1 MTQNYKL
8 YKDFKYWFRFIKPD
22 HFEVVDKEIDSVVM
36 RIEGGMAV
44 PIGDEREGY
53 DTAYSIPSVLSEF
66 EDYKS
71 RPEYCVYT
79 IQNLD
84 YSCPQS
90 TLVQEYET
98 KLSGCAMIR
107 ARRNGF
113 DPDEVSNR
121 LEDCLTWLRNGDF
134 YIAPASTRFHDSQPF
149 GLLKHSL
156 DVADKVVALCD
167 VDSFKSV
174 LVDEAVLC
182 ALVHDWCKIGLYE
195 PYQRNVKNER
205 GQWVQVQAY
214 NRGVSKYPLG
224 HGEASMWLAS
234 KFFKLSLEECLAI
247 RYHMGRWNISQDS
260 LSELQVANESYP
272 MVHMLQFA
280 DQLAIVK
287 Y

>member
-1 MTQNYKL
+1 MSA
-8 YKDFKYWFRFIKPD
+8 YKDFQYWFKFCCKDTFYVI
-22 HFEVVDKEIDSVVM
+22 DKNVEGFVAKISNEGVIPFDVSLDSNKNYDLSWRVPEIS
-36 RIEGGMAV
+36 E
-44 PIGDEREGY
+44 
-53 DTAYSIPSVLSEF
+53 EF
-66 EDYKS
+66 ELFQD
-71 RPEYCVYT
+71 RPEYAVY
-79 IQNLD
+79 NNRYLGYD
-84 YSCPQS
+84 NPQDA
-90 TLVQEYET
+90 LIQEYEN
-98 KLSGCAMIR
+98 KLTGCAMIR
-107 ARRNGF
+107 AQRNGF
-113 DPDEVSNR
+113 DPDEAGKK
-121 LEDCLTWLRNGDF
+121 LEKCLDWLRNTDF

-156 DVADKVVALCD
+156 DVADKIIALCD

-195 PYQRNVKNER
+195 SYQRNVKNEQ

-280 DQLAIVK
+280 DQLAVVK

>member
-8 YKDFKYWFRFIKPD
+8 YKDFKYWFRFIEPD
-22 HFEVVDKEIDSVVM
+22 HFEVVDKEINSAVM
-36 RIEGGMAV
+36 YIEGGMAV
-44 PIGDEREGY
+44 PIWDEPEGY
-53 DTAYSIPSVLSEF
+53 DAEDHIPSVLSEL

-71 RPEYCVYT
+71 RPEYRVYT
-79 IQNLD
+79 TQNLD
-84 YSCPQS
+84 YSYPQS

-113 DPDEVSNR
+113 DPDEALNK
-121 LEDCLTWLRNGDF
+121 LADCLTWLRNGDF
-134 YIAPASTRFHDSQPF
+134 YIAPASTRFHDSQPS

-156 DVADKVVALCD
+156 DVADKVLALCD

-214 NRGVSKYPLG
+214 NRGTSKYPLG

-260 LSELQVANESYP
+260 LSELQIANESYP

>member
-1 MTQNYKL
+1 MTT
-8 YKDFKYWFRFIKPD
+8 YKDFQYWFKFCCKDTFYVI
-22 HFEVVDKEIDSVVM
+22 DKNVEGFVAKVSNEGVIPFDVSLDSNKNYDLSWRVPEIS
-36 RIEGGMAV
+36 E
-44 PIGDEREGY
+44 
-53 DTAYSIPSVLSEF
+53 EF
-66 EDYKS
+66 ELFQD
-71 RPEYCVYT
+71 RPEYSVY
-79 IQNLD
+79 NSRYLGYD
-84 YSCPQS
+84 DPQD
-90 TLVQEYET
+90 TLIQEYEN
-98 KLSGCAMIR
+98 KLMGCAMIR
-107 ARRNGF
+107 AQRNGF
-113 DPDEVSNR
+113 DPDETGKK
-121 LEDCLTWLRNGDF
+121 LEKCLDWLRNTDF
-134 YIAPASTRFHDSQPF
+134 YIAPASTRFHDSQSF

-156 DVADKVVALCD
+156 DVADKVVALCG
-167 VDSFKSV
+167 VDCFKSV

-195 PYQRNVKNER
+195 PYQRNVKNEQ

-224 HGEASMWLAS
+224 HGEVSMWLAS

-280 DQLAIVK
+280 DQLAVVK

>member
-1 MTQNYKL
+1 MTQNCKL
-8 YKDFKYWFRFIKPD
+8 YKDFKYWFRFVKPD
-22 HFEVVDKEIDSVVM
+22 CFEVIDKEIDSAVM
-36 RIEGGMAV
+36 HIEGGMAV
-44 PIGDEREGY
+44 SIGDEPEGY
-53 DTAYSIPSVLSEF
+53 DAAYHFPSVLSEF
-66 EDYKS
+66 KDYQN

-79 IQNLD
+79 TQNLD
-84 YSCPQS
+84 YSYPQS
-90 TLVQEYET
+90 TLVQEYEN

-113 DPDEVSNR
+113 DPDEALSK
-121 LEDCLTWLRNGDF
+121 LTDCLTWLRNGDF
-134 YIAPASTRFHDSQPF
+134 YIAPASTRFHDSQPS

-156 DVADKVVALCD
+156 DVADKVISLCE
-167 VDSFKSV
+167 VESFKDV
-174 LVDEAVLC
+174 RLDEAVLC

-234 KFFKLSLEECLAI
+234 RFFKLSLEECLAI

>member
-1 MTQNYKL
+1 MAQNYKL
-8 YKDFKYWFRFIKPD
+8 YKDFRFWFRFIEPD
-22 HFEVVDKEIDSVVM
+22 HFEVVDKEIDSAVM
-36 RIEGGMAV
+36 YIEDGMAV
-44 PIGDEREGY
+44 PIEDEPEGY
-53 DTAYSIPSVLSEF
+53 DMADYITSVLSEF
-66 EDYKS
+66 EDYQN

-79 IQNLD
+79 IRNLD
-84 YSCPQS
+84 YSHPQS

-113 DPDEVSNR
+113 DPDDALSK
-121 LEDCLTWLRNGDF
+121 LTDCLTWLRNGDF
-134 YIAPASTRFHDSQPF
+134 YIAPASTRFHDSQPS

-156 DVADKVVALCD
+156 DVADKVLALCD

-214 NRGVSKYPLG
+214 NRGTSKYPLG